1 MGTIVVGGVLVV
13 VLVVAIRSVI
23 KRGTSGCCSSG
34 GSCGGGCGCHA
45 SVYAVVDSDL
55 KKAHVHMKSKVD
67 ETVLRKAVND
77 LGEYTVL
84 SVDWIK

>member
-13 VLVVAIRSVI
+13 VLVFAIRSVI

-45 SVYAVVDSDL
+45 NV
-55 KKAHVHMKSKVD
+55 KVTD
-67 ETVLRKAVND
+67 KNLA
-77 LGEYTVL
+77 
-84 SVDWIK
+84 

>member
-13 VLVVAIRSVI
+13 VLVFAIRSVI

-45 SVYAVVDSDL
+45 NV
-55 KKAHVHMKSKVD
+55 KVTD
-67 ETVLRKAVND
+67 KNLAPVS
-77 LGEYTVL
+77 YTHLMVCEGFTT
-84 SVDWIK
+84 